1 LRNEDFMR
9 DFLTLDDI
17 DVKGKTVLIR
27 VDINSPFD
35 SSTKKISDNERVRE
49 HSKTIKELSDKKAKV
64 VILAHQGRRGNP
76 DFTHLDQHVKL
87 LERHVGKKIQFI
99 DDIVGAKAIEKIKAL
114 RVGEV
119 LLLDNVRFLEDE
131 AEEKSPKEHSN
142 SQLVKNL
149 APLADVFVND
159 AFSVAHRSHAS
170 VVGFTKGLPSYAGRV
185 MEKEIMASEQAL
197 KPKHPTVYIF
207 GGAKPDDCLGIM
219 RFMLQNKT
227 LDTTLTCGVIGELFL
242 LAKGHDLGKATM
254 EFLEKKDFTKL
265 AEESRTLLRQYK
277 DKIRIPLDVA
287 IDENGKRKELP
298 VESLPANSQLMDVGS
313 KTVKNYGEIIKKAKT
328 IVVKGPAGVYETPGF
343 EIGTR
348 MILEE
353 IEKTKAFSLVCG
365 GDTTVAMEKLGIGKE
380 KFSYVSIAG
389 GALITYL
396 SGNPLPGIEA
406 LKKTI

>member
-1 LRNEDFMR
+1 MRNEDFMR

-159 AFSVAHRSHAS
+159 AFSVVHRSHAS